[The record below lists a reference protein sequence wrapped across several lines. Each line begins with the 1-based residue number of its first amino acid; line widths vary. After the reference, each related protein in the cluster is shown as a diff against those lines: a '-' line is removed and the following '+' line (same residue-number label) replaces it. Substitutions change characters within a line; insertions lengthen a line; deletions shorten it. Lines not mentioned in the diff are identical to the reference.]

1 MTPTLLVLATIL
13 VPLLLVLAIGVG
25 RALGV
30 PKAGEAGKLETSSTA
45 AFEGVE
51 EKLAAVVRI
60 PTVSYF
66 DPAQEDEAAFKT
78 LKEELRQL
86 FPVVMS
92 RLIHTD
98 AGTRAL
104 LLEWPGLEAS
114 LDPVVLTAHFDV
126 VPPGDLSLWE
136 HGPFSGT
143 ISQGFIHGRG
153 CQDIKITLV
162 SVLAATERLLE
173 QGFVPKRSVF
183 LAFGGDEETG
193 GTRGAATIA
202 GILAG
207 RNLKPGFLLD
217 EGGPVACDVLKFADR
232 PLALIGISEK
242 GYVDIA
248 IEAIGSGGHAS
259 MPPPHTASGAVARTV
274 TLSESHPFRPR
285 ISYTLARML
294 EGLCPYVPFAYR
306 LLFRNLFLT
315 EPLVKAAFAASP
327 TTNAL
332 IRTTTAATMLTGSN
346 KENVLPESATA
357 ILNVRV
363 LPGSTVAET
372 MTRINT
378 MAASCGASARLAHE
392 GRATDPMPE
401 SPVNHFGYQSIE
413 AAIAVAFPEA
423 GTIPFMFTAGTDT
436 KHYRTL
442 TPAIY
447 RFTPL
452 FQTPEDLARV
462 HAANEQV
469 SIENLHRCCL
479 FYETLLRGI

>member
-1 MTPTLLVLATIL
+1 MTPGFLVFSAGSILVVCVLAASL
-13 VPLLLVLAIGVG
+13 V
-25 RALGV
+25 RALTV
-30 PKAGEAGKLETSSTA
+30 PKAPEAGMLDPHTIKG
-45 AFEGVE
+45 FEGVE
-51 EKLAAVVRI
+51 EKLASLVRI
-60 PTVSYF
+60 PTVSHF
-66 DPAQEDEAAFKT
+66 DPALEDEDAFAVIKA
-78 LKEELRQL
+78 ELTRL
-86 FPVVMS
+86 FPVAMS

-104 LLEWPGLEAS
+104 LLEWPGVDAS

-126 VPPGDLSLWE
+126 VPPGDISLWE

-143 ISQGFIHGRG
+143 IHDGFIHGRG
-153 CQDIKITLV
+153 CQDIKVTLV
-162 SVLAATERLLE
+162 SILAATERLLD
-173 QGFVPKRSVF
+173 QGFVPRRSVF

-193 GTRGAATIA
+193 GTRGASRIA

-207 RNLKPGFLLD
+207 RGVKPGFLLD

-274 TLSESHPFRPR
+274 TLSENQPFKTR
-285 ISYTLARML
+285 ISYTVSRML
-294 EGLCPYVPFAYR
+294 EGLCPYVPFGYR
-306 LLFRNLFLT
+306 LLFRNLFIT
-315 EPLVKAAFAASP
+315 EPVVKAALAASP
-327 TTNAL
+327 STNAL
-332 IRTTTAATMLTGSN
+332 IRTTTAATMLAGSN
-346 KENVLPESATA
+346 KENVLPESASA

-372 MTRINT
+372 MTRISS
-378 MAASCGASARLAHE
+378 MAARCGASARLAHE
-392 GRATDPMPE
+392 GRANDPMPE
-401 SPVNHFGYQSIE
+401 SPVDHFGYRAIE
-413 AAIAVAFPEA
+413 AAAAVAFPEA

-436 KHYRTL
+436 KHYRNL

-452 FQTPEDLARV
+452 FQTPPDLARI
-462 HAANEQV
+462 HAANERV
-469 SIENLHRCCL
+469 SMDNLHRCCL
-479 FYETLLRGI
+479 FYETLLRSI

>member
-1 MTPTLLVLATIL
+1 MTAVSITLAAGTILILFILVLGFA
-13 VPLLLVLAIGVG
+13 
-25 RALGV
+25 RALTV
-30 PKAGEAGKLETSSTA
+30 PQARKTGKLDASRA
-45 AFEGVE
+45 AGFEGVA
-51 EKLAAVVRI
+51 EKLAALVRI

-66 DPAQEDEAAFKT
+66 DPAQEDETAFRA
-78 LKEELRQL
+78 LKDELSRL
-86 FPVVMS
+86 FPLVMS

-104 LLEWPGLEAS
+104 LLEWPGLDAS

-143 ISQGFIHGRG
+143 ICNGFIHGRG
-153 CQDIKITLV
+153 CQDIKVTLI
-162 SVLAATERLLE
+162 SILAATERLLE

-193 GTRGAATIA
+193 GTRGASTIA

-207 RNLKPGFLLD
+207 RGLKPGFLLD

-242 GYVDIA
+242 GYMDIA

-274 TLSESHPFRPR
+274 ALSENHPFKPR
-285 ISYTLARML
+285 ISYTLAKML
-294 EGLCPYVPFAYR
+294 EGLCSYVPFSYR

-315 EPLVKAAFAASP
+315 KPLVKAAFAASP

-372 MTRINT
+372 MTRISS
-378 MAASCGASARLAHE
+378 MAAGCGASARLAHE
-392 GRATDPMPE
+392 GRANDPMPE
-401 SPVNHFGYQSIE
+401 SPVDHFGYRSIE

-436 KHYRTL
+436 KHYRSL

-452 FQTPEDLARV
+452 FQTPTDLARV

-479 FYETLLRGI
+479 FYDTLLRSI

>member
-1 MTPTLLVLATIL
+1 MTTIL
-13 VPLLLVLAIGVG
+13 STLAAIITAVMFVLGLCFI
-25 RALGV
+25 RALAV
-30 PKAGEAGKLETSSTA
+30 PKAGQAGSLNPDRVAGFAGAEK
-45 AFEGVE
+45 
-51 EKLAAVVRI
+51 KLAALVRI
-60 PTVSYF
+60 PTVSHF
-66 DPAQEDEAAFKT
+66 DPGQEDNAAFTT
-78 LKEELRQL
+78 LQEEVSRL

-92 RLIHTD
+92 RLMHVD
-98 AGTRAL
+98 AGDRAL
-104 LLEWPGLEAS
+104 LLEWPGSDAS

-126 VPPGDLSLWE
+126 VPPGDLALWE

-143 ISQGFIHGRG
+143 IQNGYVHGRG

-162 SVLAATERLLE
+162 SVLEAAERLLNE
-173 QGFVPKRSVF
+173 GFVPKRSVY

-193 GTRGAATIA
+193 GTRGARSIS
-202 GILAG
+202 GILSERG
-207 RNLKPGFLLD
+207 INPEFLLD

-232 PLALIGISEK
+232 PLALVGISEK

-274 TLSESHPFRPR
+274 AMSENHPFPGR

-294 EGLCPYVPFAYR
+294 EGLCPYVPFLYR
-306 LLFRNLFLT
+306 VLFKNLFIT
-315 EPLVKAAFAASP
+315 APLVKTALAASP

-332 IRTTTAATMLTGSN
+332 IRTTTAATMLTGSD

-372 MTRINT
+372 MAKISS
-378 MAASCGASARLAHE
+378 MADSCGASARLAHE
-392 GRATDPMPE
+392 GRANDPMPE
-401 SPVNHFGYQSIE
+401 SPVDHFGYQSIE
-413 AAIAVAFPEA
+413 AAVATAFPEA

-436 KHYRTL
+436 KHYRNL

-452 FQTPEDLARV
+452 FQSPEDIARV
-462 HAANEQV
+462 HAANERV
-469 SIENLHRCCL
+469 SVENVHRCCL

>member
-1 MTPTLLVLATIL
+1 MTGASIVLATVLILILLVLA
-13 VPLLLVLAIGVG
+13 VCLA
-25 RALGV
+25 RALAV
-30 PKAGEAGKLETSSTA
+30 PEARAAGTLEEGRTA
-45 AFEGVE
+45 VFKGVE
-51 EKLAAVVRI
+51 EKLAALVRI
-60 PTVSYF
+60 PTVSHF
-66 DPAQEDEAAFKT
+66 DPGQEDEAAFLAFKS
-78 LKEELRQL
+78 EISRL
-86 FPVVMS
+86 FPLVMS

-98 AGTRAL
+98 AGKRAL
-104 LLEWPGLEAS
+104 LLEWPGSDAS

-126 VPPGDLSLWE
+126 VPPGDPALWE

-143 ISQGFIHGRG
+143 ISKGHIHGRG

-162 SVLAATERLLE
+162 SILAAAERLLE

-193 GTRGAATIA
+193 GTRGAAAIA
-202 GILAG
+202 AILAQ

-217 EGGPVACDVLKFADR
+217 EGGPVAQDVLKFADR

-259 MPPPHTASGAVARTV
+259 MPPRHTASGAVARTV
-274 TLSESHPFRPR
+274 TLSESQPFQTR
-285 ISYTLARML
+285 ISFTLARML
-294 EGLCPYVPFAYR
+294 EGLCPYVPFSYR

-315 EPLVKAAFAASP
+315 EPFVKAAFASSP

-332 IRTTTAATMLTGSN
+332 VRTTTAATMLTGSN
-346 KENVLPESATA
+346 KENVLPETATA

-372 MTRINT
+372 MTRIST
-378 MAASCGASARLAHE
+378 MAANCGASARLAHE
-392 GRATDPMPE
+392 GRANDPMPE
-401 SPVNHFGYQSIE
+401 SPVDHFGYRAIE
-413 AAIAVAFPEA
+413 AAVAVAFPEA

-436 KHYRTL
+436 KHYRNL

-452 FQTPEDLARV
+452 LQNPVDLARV
-462 HAANEQV
+462 HAANERV
-469 SIENLHRCCL
+469 SVDNLHRCCL
-479 FYETLLRGI
+479 FYETLLQGI

>member
-1 MTPTLLVLATIL
+1 MTAGLAVLATAILLVLLVLATCF
-13 VPLLLVLAIGVG
+13 V
-25 RALGV
+25 RACMV
-30 PKAGEAGKLETSSTA
+30 PKAGEAGRFDADKAA
-45 AFEGVE
+45 AFLGVE
-51 EKLAAVVRI
+51 KKLATLVRI
-60 PTVSYF
+60 PTVSHF
-66 DPAQEDEAAFKT
+66 DPSQEDEAAFKT
-78 LKEELRQL
+78 LKEELYRL
-86 FPVVMS
+86 FPLVMS

-98 AGTRAL
+98 AGSRAL
-104 LLEWPGLEAS
+104 LLEWPGLDAS

-143 ISQGFIHGRG
+143 IQDGYIHGRG

-162 SVLAATERLLE
+162 SVLEATEKLLDC
-173 QGFVPKRSVF
+173 GFVPKRSVY

-193 GTRGAATIA
+193 GTRGASTIA

-207 RNLKPGFLLD
+207 RGLKPGFLLD
-217 EGGPVACDVLKFADR
+217 EGGPVACEVLKFANR

-274 TLSESHPFRPR
+274 TLSENHPFKTR

-294 EGLCPYVPFAYR
+294 EGLCPYVPFTYR

-332 IRTTTAATMLTGSN
+332 IRTTTAATMLAGSN

-372 MTRINT
+372 MTRISS
-378 MAASCGASARLAHE
+378 MASRCGASARLAHE
-392 GRATDPMPE
+392 GRANDPMPE
-401 SPVNHFGYQSIE
+401 SPVDHFGYRTIE
-413 AAIAVAFPEA
+413 TAVTSAFPEA

-436 KHYRTL
+436 KHYRNL

-452 FQTPEDLARV
+452 IQTPEDLARI
-462 HAANEQV
+462 HAANERV
-469 SIENLHRCCL
+469 SIENLQRCCL
-479 FYETLLRGI
+479 FYDTLLRSI